1 MLTVSDVDI
10 LAEDDW
16 LARFHAGDRKIL
28 AKLYHQHFC
37 TIEKTAGKLLQEADK
52 ETVIHEVFLRIFT
65 NRHVRENFKGG
76 SLVAWLTT
84 VTRNQAIDFLRR
96 SRKEFTADPESVA
109 RHADSNTRDFEDKLQ
124 AKMLVDMFR
133 RDHLPGK
140 WAKVF
145 EARFIRQL
153 SQREVAKALHLPRT
167 TVAYQEHR
175 IRILLRRFLESG
187 EEP

>member
-1 MLTVSDVDI
+1 MQTVSDVDV
-10 LAEDDW
+10 LAEGDW

-28 AKLYHQHFC
+28 AELYHQQFC
-37 TIEKTAGKLLQEADK
+37 TVEKTAGKLLQEADK
-52 ETVIHEVFLRIFT
+52 ETVIHEVFLRILT
-65 NRHVRENFKGG
+65 DQRVRENFKGG

-84 VTRNQAIDFLRR
+84 VTRNQAIDFLRK
-96 SRKEFTADPESVA
+96 SRKEFTADPELVA
-109 RHADSNTRDFEDKLQ
+109 RHADSSNHDFEDKLQ

-140 WAKVF
+140 WSRVF

-175 IRILLRRFLESG
+175 IRILLRRFLEIG
-187 EEP
+187 EKP

>member
-1 MLTVSDVDI
+1 MLTMSDVDI
-10 LAEDDW
+10 LAQDHW
-16 LARFHAGDRKIL
+16 LALFHAGSRRIL
-28 AKLYHQHFC
+28 KKLYNEHFC
-37 TIEKTAGKLLQEADK
+37 TVEKAAGKILPDADK

-65 NRHVRENFKGG
+65 DKHVRENFRGG

-84 VTRNQAIDFLRR
+84 ITKNQAIDFLRR
-96 SRKEFTADPESVA
+96 TRKEFMANPEFVA
-109 RHADSNTRDFEDKLQ
+109 RQADSSTHDLEDRLQ
-124 AKMLVDMFR
+124 AKMLIDIFR

-140 WAKVF
+140 WSKVF

-153 SQREVAKALHLPRT
+153 SQREVARDLNMPRT

-175 IRILLRRFLESG
+175 IRTLLRRFLESG